1 MEKSVRLSVGHM
13 VMLATTMAEQTGEV
27 NPGADIVFGSIKLIL
42 ILLAVAVVFVVLFGS
57 TRKKYKRK

>member
-1 MEKSVRLSVGHM
+1 M